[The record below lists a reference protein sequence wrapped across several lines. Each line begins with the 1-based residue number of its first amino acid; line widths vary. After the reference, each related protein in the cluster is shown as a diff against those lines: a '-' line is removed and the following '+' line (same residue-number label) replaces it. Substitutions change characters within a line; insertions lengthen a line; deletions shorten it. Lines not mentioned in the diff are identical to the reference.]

1 MRIYGWNYAHSFP
14 SKTASVIR
22 PRSYSHKMQV
32 LRAEDLGL
40 QRIRP
45 LVYELKKFIAMRTAY
60 IHSPSN
66 QMVLC
71 WLSTNLG
78 YTQATLKYH
87 SPCTLSVP
95 WVYPKSPLFE
105 IQSADAQ
112 HNTSSVYVGRSHS
125 YKILIL
131 RSWISTLNA
140 KQPNRIRPN
149 YRTENSQTTE

>member
-1 MRIYGWNYAHSFP
+1 MVVKNPFHPCNPWSNKFKYGFI
-14 SKTASVIR
+14 TASVIR

-71 WLSTNLG
+71 
-78 YTQATLKYH
+78 
-87 SPCTLSVP
+87 
-95 WVYPKSPLFE
+95 
-105 IQSADAQ
+105 
-112 HNTSSVYVGRSHS
+112 
-125 YKILIL
+125 
-131 RSWISTLNA
+131 
-140 KQPNRIRPN
+140 
-149 YRTENSQTTE
+149 